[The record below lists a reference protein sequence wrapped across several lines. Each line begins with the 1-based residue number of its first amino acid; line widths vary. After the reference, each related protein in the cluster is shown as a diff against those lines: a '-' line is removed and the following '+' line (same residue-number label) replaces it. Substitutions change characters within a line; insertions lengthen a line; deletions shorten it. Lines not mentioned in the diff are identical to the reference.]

1 MSKLVQIALSDIL
14 KTIVWGALFLFS
26 LINTMS
32 DKTSKDKEK
41 LEAKINSLEVRMGK
55 LIAPNGYI
63 YSNPSASKAMTEVKI
78 LKKEVEYL
86 KYAIDESPR
95 RD

>member
-14 KTIVWGALFLFS
+14 KTIIWGALFLFS
-26 LINTMS
+26 LFNNMS
-32 DKTSKDKEK
+32 DRTSKDKEI
-41 LEAKINSLEVRMGK
+41 LEAKIGSLEVRMGK
-55 LIAPNGYI
+55 LISPNGYI
-63 YSNPSASKAMTEVKI
+63 YASPNSSKAMTEVQI

-86 KYAIDESPR
+86 KYAINESPR